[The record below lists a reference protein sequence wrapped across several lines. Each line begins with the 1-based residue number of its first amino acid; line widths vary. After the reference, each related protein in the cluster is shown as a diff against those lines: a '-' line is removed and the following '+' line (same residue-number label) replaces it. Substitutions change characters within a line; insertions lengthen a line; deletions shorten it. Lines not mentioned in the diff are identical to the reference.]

1 MHDYRNSFSNYYVR
15 DAKIEDFNVL
25 VDRKSFFDLPV
36 KNKEAY
42 KKIIEMGNSNDY
54 IRLVIYQ
61 ILLISKKHYKSI
73 AIDLSKQT
81 KLKDPQQINFI
92 GKLSNILGATMFF
105 IIEKFEE
112 TFNFSQNS
120 VTII

>member
-42 KKIIEMGNSNDY
+42 TKIIEMGNSNDY
-54 IRLVIYQ
+54 IRLVIY
-61 ILLISKKHYKSI
+61 
-73 AIDLSKQT
+73 
-81 KLKDPQQINFI
+81 
-92 GKLSNILGATMFF
+92 
-105 IIEKFEE
+105 
-112 TFNFSQNS
+112 
-120 VTII
+120 

>member
-1 MHDYRNSFSNYYVR
+1 MHDYGNSFSNYYVR

-54 IRLVIYQ
+54 IRLVIY
-61 ILLISKKHYKSI
+61 
-73 AIDLSKQT
+73 
-81 KLKDPQQINFI
+81 
-92 GKLSNILGATMFF
+92 
-105 IIEKFEE
+105 
-112 TFNFSQNS
+112 
-120 VTII
+120 